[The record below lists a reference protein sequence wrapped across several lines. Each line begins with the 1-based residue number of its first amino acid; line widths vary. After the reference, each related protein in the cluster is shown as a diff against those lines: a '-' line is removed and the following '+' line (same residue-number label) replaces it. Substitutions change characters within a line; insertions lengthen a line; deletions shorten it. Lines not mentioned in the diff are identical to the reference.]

1 MIKKVGLISFITF
14 ISLNLT
20 AQVSTLSLTLQQ
32 AKEYAIG
39 HNRTMQNADLDV
51 FKAEAVRWQAIASML
66 PQVNAS
72 YDYNNFMDY
81 TTSFTIQGNTITNIL
96 PSQGT
101 FALTAGIQVSGS
113 QIVVAML
120 NTIAV
125 EMSDISKKQ
134 TKQTT
139 VSNTTQLY
147 MSALAMEK
155 TVQLLEANKANID
168 RVYQMTQNAVNA
180 GVMEKTDADKIYIQ
194 VLNIENSMNSAR
206 RNLEVLHNSLKLF
219 LGFDMN
225 TQLVLTDDI
234 DSLTD
239 AETALSLIKTDF
251 KPSDNYSYQLLQKN
265 KELSK
270 KQIAL
275 AAMGYSPSLTL
286 GYRYSDVQYFGG
298 RPMMSNSPPHLFS
311 IGLSVPLFT
320 SGRVQQSISEKVI
333 EHKKTLNSA
342 LDAEEGLKMQ
352 DRQLKY
358 NLSSAYES
366 FQIQKQ
372 NSEVSQR
379 VFDNISEK
387 FKYGHASSLE
397 VTQASTDMVSAQNG
411 YIQALVNMVNA
422 QIELRNLLNK

>member
-14 ISLNLT
+14 ISLSLT
-20 AQVSTLSLTLQQ
+20 AQVSTLDLTLQQ
-32 AKEYAIG
+32 AKEYALR

-51 FKAEAVRWQAIASML
+51 LKAEAVRWQTIASML
-66 PQVNAS
+66 PQVNAA

-81 TTSFTIQGNTITNIL
+81 VASFGGMQTTL
-96 PSQGT
+96 PNQGT
-101 FALTAGIQVSGS
+101 FSITAGLQISGS
-113 QIVVAML
+113 QIVGAML

-125 EMSDISKKQ
+125 KMSDISKKQ

-147 MSALAMEK
+147 MSALAMER
-155 TVQLLEANKANID
+155 TVELLDANKTNIN
-168 RVYQMTQNAVNA
+168 RIYQMTQNAVNA

-194 VLNIENSMNSAR
+194 VLNIENSMNSAK
-206 RNLEVLHNSLKLF
+206 RNLEVLYNSLKLF
-219 LGFDMN
+219 LGVDMD
-225 TQLVLTDDI
+225 TQLLLTDDI
-234 DSLTD
+234 DNLTD
-239 AETALSLIKTDF
+239 AETALSLIRTDF

-286 GYRYSDVQYFGG
+286 GYKYSDVQYFGG
-298 RPMMSNSPPHLFS
+298 APLMSNTPPHVFA
-311 IGLSVPLFT
+311 IGVSVPLFT
-320 SGRVQQSISEKVI
+320 SGRVHQSIAEKVI
-333 EHKKTLNSA
+333 EHKKTLNTT

-358 NLSSAYES
+358 NLSSTYES

-387 FKYGHASSLE
+387 FKYGRASSLE